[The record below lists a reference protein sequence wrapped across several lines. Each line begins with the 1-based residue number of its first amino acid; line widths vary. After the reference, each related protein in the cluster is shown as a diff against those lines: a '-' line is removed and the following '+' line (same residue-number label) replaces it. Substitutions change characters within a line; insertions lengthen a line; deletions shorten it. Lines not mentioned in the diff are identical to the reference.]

1 MLRNSHP
8 AQYGEHCVL
17 LCFDVC
23 LLLFS
28 EVKKEHNDGWVGG
41 HVLKELGVE
50 TMYLHYTV

>member
-28 EVKKEHNDGWVGG
+28 EVKKEHNDRWVGG

-50 TMYLHYTV
+50 TIYPHYIV